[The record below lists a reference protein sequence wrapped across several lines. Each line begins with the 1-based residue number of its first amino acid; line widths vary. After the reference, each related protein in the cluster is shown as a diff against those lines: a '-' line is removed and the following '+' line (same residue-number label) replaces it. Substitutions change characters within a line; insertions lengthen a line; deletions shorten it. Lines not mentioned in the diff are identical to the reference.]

1 MTQLRVD
8 ATSGSTPG
16 AAGSFDPGTTTTVK
30 MDEKDLGQVAN
41 RLGVP
46 QQDLLQA
53 NPQIK
58 DPSKLV
64 AGQDI
69 HLPQN
74 QGLSTTANDVAPQPR
89 QTAAGSSDK
98 APLTDAVI
106 KNVVLAKL
114 DAAASAP
121 ATPPATQTPVAESQG
136 GITGLL
142 NELKS
147 RAEIQ
152 KIKDLTEE
160 MIKNVS

>member
-1 MTQLRVD
+1 MAPLRVD

-30 MDEKDLGQVAN
+30 IDETDLGQVAN

-46 QQDLLQA
+46 KHDLLQA

-74 QGLSTTANDVAPQPR
+74 QGLSTSANDVPPQPR
-89 QTAAGSSDK
+89 KTVAGGSDK
-98 APLTDAVI
+98 APLTDPVI
-106 KNVVLAKL
+106 KNVVESKL

-136 GITGLL
+136 GVTGLL
-142 NELKS
+142 NELKF
-147 RAEIQ
+147 RAEMQ
-152 KIKDLTEE
+152 KIKDEGQDLVNK
-160 MIKNVS
+160 IS